1 MKTITNIE
9 EFKKHLEKQQY
20 ELTGQHSACK
30 ICSWT
35 KKSLK
40 DQGVCYKQK
49 FYGIKSHLCCQI
61 SPALNFCQNEC
72 IYCWRDH
79 KNFKIDNIDQPEDI
93 IKNSILAQRKLLSG
107 FGGNEKVNK
116 TKLKQAQNPKNFA
129 ISLTGEVLAYPKIN
143 ELIKTLHQQN
153 CSTFIVT
160 NGQFPKK
167 IERIEPPTQLYVSVS
182 APTKQLFNKIC
193 KPLKTASWENLI
205 NSLKALKPLKQ
216 KTRTCIRLTLIK
228 DLNMIH
234 PEKYAE
240 LINLAEPHFVE
251 AKSYM
256 WVGSSRE
263 RLEQKNMPR
272 HEEVK
277 EFAQEFCKHSDYKI
291 IDEQKESRVLLLMKK
306 DFKGRIMKFQD

>member
-1 MKTITNIE
+1 MKTITNIK
-9 EFKKHLEKQQY
+9 EFRKHLEKQQY

-72 IYCWRDH
+72 VYCWRDH
-79 KNFKIDNIDQPEDI
+79 KNFQVENIDQPEDI

-116 TKLKQAQNPKNFA
+116 EKLEQAQNPKNFA

-143 ELIKTLHQQN
+143 KLIKTLHKQN

-167 IERIEPPTQLYVSVS
+167 LEKIEPPTQLYVSVS
-182 APTKQLFNKIC
+182 APTKLSFNKIC
-193 KPLKTASWENLI
+193 KPLTSASWENLLS
-205 NSLKALKPLKQ
+205 SLKALKKLKQ

-228 DLNMIH
+228 GLNMEQ

-240 LINLAEPHFVE
+240 LIKLADPHFVE

-277 EFAQEFCKHSDYKI
+277 EFAQELCKHLNYKI

-306 DFKGRIMKFQD
+306 DFKDRIMKF

>member
-1 MKTITNIE
+1 MKTITNIK
-9 EFKKHLEKQQY
+9 EFRKHLEKQQY

-72 IYCWRDH
+72 VYCWRDH
-79 KNFKIDNIDQPEDI
+79 KNFQVENIDQPEDI

-116 TKLKQAQNPKNFA
+116 EKLEQAQNPKNFA

-143 ELIKTLHQQN
+143 KLIKTLHKQN

-167 IERIEPPTQLYVSVS
+167 LEKIEPPTQLYVSVS
-182 APTKQLFNKIC
+182 APTKSSFNKIC
-193 KPLKTASWENLI
+193 KPLTSASWENLLS
-205 NSLKALKPLKQ
+205 SLKALKKLKQ

-228 DLNMIH
+228 GLNMEQ

-240 LINLAEPHFVE
+240 LIKLADPHFVE

-277 EFAQEFCKHSDYKI
+277 EFAQELCKHLNYKI

-306 DFKGRIMKFQD
+306 DFKDRIMKF